1 MKKPL
6 ELTRPPP
13 KSFQLGILVLSDG
26 LEIFVFLQINF
37 ISSPYNE
44 EGWID
49 SELEKWNQHWW
60 GWLPWISIGLYY
72 FSFDYFLWHQVDTH
86 YFKHCPHTD
95 GLFPTVRISDTT
107 PLCQFHISNWVNYV
121 CMPLSFR
128 RNPQKGH
135 LQSWMVYKNHRS
147 LPSGIR

>member
-72 FSFDYFLWHQVDTH
+72 FGFDYFLWHQVDTH
-86 YFKHCPHTD
+86 YFKHSVHILMACFLLWEFLTQLPYANFIYPIGLTRYVCPSALEEILKKDTCNLEWSTKII
-95 GLFPTVRISDTT
+95 GLF
-107 PLCQFHISNWVNYV
+107 
-121 CMPLSFR
+121 
-128 RNPQKGH
+128 H
-135 LQSWMVYKNHRS
+135 LV
-147 LPSGIR
+147 